1 VVIQDQGAA
10 VDEKIDFIIEHE
22 DYGIRLDVILSKHLS
37 ISRSFAA
44 RLIDEGRVM
53 VEGSMRRP
61 SFKIKDGMRV
71 QGSYSTMEE
80 GLPLK
85 ACEIPLDVIYE
96 DQWIIVI
103 NKPAGLTVHP
113 GAGNV
118 DGTLV
123 NALLARYPQIS
134 GVGDPDRP
142 GIVHRLDKL
151 TSGVMVVARSS
162 DSHAILAN
170 AFKAHEHR
178 RKYMAIC
185 YGHMPQIQGT
195 IETFIQRNPRDR
207 KRMTSRADKG
217 RRAVT
222 HWEVIKQW
230 MGFSLLL
237 LTLQTGRTH
246 QIRVHLS
253 DMGHPVVGDAQYGGR
268 RRANSIEDPLLQS
281 YMKALDRQMLHAFTL
296 GITHPITNEQMEF
309 KSEMPDDM
317 NQVIR
322 MLDERD
328 PC

>member
-1 VVIQDQGAA
+1 
-10 VDEKIDFIIEHE
+10 VDEKIDFIAEYA
-22 DYGIRLDVILSKHLS
+22 DFGIRLDVILARHLS

-44 RLIDEGRVM
+44 KLIDEGRVM

-61 SFKIKDGMRV
+61 SFKPKDGMRV
-71 QGSYSTMEE
+71 HGTYSTMEE
-80 GLPLK
+80 GFPLK
-85 ACEIPLDVIYE
+85 ACEIPIDVIYE

-113 GAGNV
+113 GSGNA

-123 NALLARYPQIS
+123 NALLAKYPQIK
-134 GVGDPDRP
+134 GVGNPDRP
-142 GIVHRLDKL
+142 GIVHRLDKM

-162 DSHAILAN
+162 DSYAILAN
-170 AFKAHEHR
+170 AFKTHEHR
-178 RKYMAIC
+178 RVYLAIC

-195 IETFIQRNPRDR
+195 IETFMQRNPKDR
-207 KRMTSRADKG
+207 KRMTSRADTG

-222 HWEVIKQW
+222 HWEVVKQW
-230 MGFSLLL
+230 KGFSLLQ

-253 DMGHPVVGDAQYGGR
+253 DMGHPVVGDPQYGGR

-281 YMKALDRQMLHAFTL
+281 YMKTLERQMLHASTL
-296 GITHPITNEQMEF
+296 GIIHPITNKLMEF
-309 KSEMPDDM
+309 KSAMPDDM
-317 NQVIR
+317 KGVIR
-322 MLDERD
+322 MLDERV

>member
-1 VVIQDQGAA
+1 
-10 VDEKIDFIIEHE
+10 VDEKIDFIAEYA
-22 DYGIRLDVILSKHLS
+22 DFGIRLDVILARHLS

-44 RLIDEGRVM
+44 KLIEEGRVM
-53 VEGSMRRP
+53 VAGSMRRP
-61 SFKIKDGMRV
+61 SFKPKDGMRV
-71 QGSYSTMEE
+71 HGTYSTKDE

-85 ACEIPLDVIYE
+85 ACEIPIDVIYE
-96 DQWIIVI
+96 DPWIIVI

-113 GAGNV
+113 GAGNA

-123 NALLARYPQIS
+123 NAFLAKYPEIK
-134 GVGDPDRP
+134 GVGNPDRP
-142 GIVHRLDKL
+142 GIVHRLDKM
-151 TSGVMVVARSS
+151 TSGVMVAARSS
-162 DSHAILAN
+162 DSYAILAN
-170 AFKAHEHR
+170 SFKTHEHR
-178 RKYMAIC
+178 RVYLAIC

-195 IETFIQRNPRDR
+195 IETFMQRNPKDR

-230 MGFSLLL
+230 KGFSLLL

-253 DMGHPVVGDAQYGGR
+253 DMGHPVVGDPQYGGR

-281 YMKALDRQMLHAFTL
+281 YIKALERQMLHASIL
-296 GITHPITNEQMEF
+296 GIIHPITNKPMEF

-317 NQVIR
+317 TGVIR
-322 MLDERD
+322 MLEERALG
-328 PC
+328 

>member
-1 VVIQDQGAA
+1 
-10 VDEKIDFIIEHE
+10 
-22 DYGIRLDVILSKHLS
+22 
-37 ISRSFAA
+37 
-44 RLIDEGRVM
+44 M

-61 SFKIKDGMRV
+61 SFKLKNGMRV
-71 QGSYSTMEE
+71 QGTYSTMDESA
-80 GLPLK
+80 PLK
-85 ACEIPLDVIYE
+85 AYNIPLDVIYE

-113 GAGNV
+113 GAGNT

-123 NALLARYPQIS
+123 NALVAQYPQIM

-142 GIVHRLDKL
+142 GIVHRLDKM

-162 DSHAILAN
+162 DSYAILAN
-170 AFKAHEHR
+170 AFKTHEHR
-178 RKYMAIC
+178 REYVAIC
-185 YGHMPQIQGT
+185 YGHMLQIQGT
-195 IETFIQRNPRDR
+195 IETFMQRNPKDR

-222 HWEVIKQW
+222 HWKVIKQW
-230 MGFSLLL
+230 KGFSLLL

-296 GITHPITNEQMEF
+296 GITHPITNKQMEF

-317 NQVIR
+317 NGVIR

-328 PC
+328 VG

>member
-1 VVIQDQGAA
+1 MDQGAA
-10 VDEKIDFIIEHE
+10 VDEKIDFIAEYA
-22 DYGIRLDVILSKHLS
+22 DYGIRLDVILARHLS
-37 ISRSFAA
+37 ISRSLAA
-44 RLIDEGRVM
+44 RLIDKGRVM

-61 SFKIKDGMRV
+61 SFKLKNGMSV
-71 QGSYSTMEE
+71 QGTYSTMDE

-103 NKPAGLTVHP
+103 NKPAGLIVHP
-113 GAGNV
+113 GAGNA
-118 DGTLV
+118 DCTLV
-123 NALLARYPQIS
+123 NALVAKYPQIQ
-134 GVGDPDRP
+134 GVGDPHRP
-142 GIVHRLDKL
+142 GIVHRLDKM

-162 DSHAILAN
+162 DSYAILAN

-178 RKYMAIC
+178 REYVAIC

-195 IETFIQRNPRDR
+195 IETFMQRNPKDR

-222 HWEVIKQW
+222 HWEVIKKW
-230 MGFSLLL
+230 KGFSLLL

-281 YMKALDRQMLHAFTL
+281 YMKALDRQMLHAFML
-296 GITHPITNEQMEF
+296 GIIHPITNKQMEF
-309 KSEMPDDM
+309 KSKMPDDM
-317 NQVIR
+317 NGVIR

-328 PC
+328 LG

>member
-1 VVIQDQGAA
+1 M
-10 VDEKIDFIIEHE
+10 DEKIDFISGYA
-22 DYGIRLDVILSKHLS
+22 DFGIRLDVILARHLS
-37 ISRSFAA
+37 ISRSLAA
-44 RLIDEGRVM
+44 RLIDKGRVM

-61 SFKIKDGMRV
+61 SFKLKNGMRV
-71 QGSYSTMEE
+71 HGTYSTTDE

-85 ACEIPLDVIYE
+85 ACKIPLDVIYE

-103 NKPAGLTVHP
+103 NKPAGLIVHP
-113 GAGNV
+113 GAGNA
-118 DGTLV
+118 DNTLV
-123 NALLARYPQIS
+123 NALLAKYPQIQ

-142 GIVHRLDKL
+142 GIVHRLDKM

-162 DSHAILAN
+162 DSYAILAN
-170 AFKAHEHR
+170 AFKTHEHR
-178 RKYMAIC
+178 REYVAIC
-185 YGHMPQIQGT
+185 YGHMLQIQGT
-195 IETFIQRNPRDR
+195 IETFMQRNPKDR

-222 HWEVIKQW
+222 HWKVIKQW
-230 MGFSLLL
+230 KGFSLLL

-296 GITHPITNEQMEF
+296 GITHPITNKQMEF

-317 NQVIR
+317 NGVIR

-328 PC
+328 VG

>member
-1 VVIQDQGAA
+1 MV
-10 VDEKIDFIIEHE
+10 EKIDYIAGYA
-22 DYGIRLDVILSKHLS
+22 DYGIRFDVILARHLS

-61 SFKIKDGMRV
+61 SFKLKIGMRV
-71 QGSYSTMEE
+71 HGTYSTIDESA
-80 GLPLK
+80 PLK

-113 GAGNV
+113 GAGNA

-123 NALLARYPQIS
+123 NALLAEYPLIK

-142 GIVHRLDKL
+142 GIVHRLDKM

-162 DSHAILAN
+162 VAHAILAN
-170 AFKAHEHR
+170 AFKTHEHR
-178 RKYMAIC
+178 RVYLAIC

-195 IETFIQRNPRDR
+195 IETFMQRNPKDR

-217 RRAVT
+217 RRAIT
-222 HWEVIKQW
+222 HWGVIKQW
-230 MGFSLLL
+230 KGFTLLL

-281 YMKALDRQMLHAFTL
+281 NMKALGRQMLHAFTL
-296 GITHPITNEQMEF
+296 SITHPITNKRMEF

-317 NQVIR
+317 NEVIR

-328 PC
+328 PAE

>member
-1 VVIQDQGAA
+1 
-10 VDEKIDFIIEHE
+10 VDEKIDFIAEYA
-22 DYGIRLDVILSKHLS
+22 DYGIRLDIILARHLS
-37 ISRSFAA
+37 ISRSLAA
-44 RLIDEGRVM
+44 RLIDKGRVM

-61 SFKIKDGMRV
+61 SFKLKGGMRV
-71 QGSYSTMEE
+71 QGTYFTMDA

-103 NKPAGLTVHP
+103 NKPAGLIVHP
-113 GAGNV
+113 GAGNA
-118 DGTLV
+118 DNTLV
-123 NALLARYPQIS
+123 NALLAKYPQIQ

-142 GIVHRLDKL
+142 GIVHRLDKM

-162 DSHAILAN
+162 DSYAILAN
-170 AFKAHEHR
+170 AFKTHEHR
-178 RKYMAIC
+178 REYVAIC
-185 YGHMPQIQGT
+185 YGHMLQIQGT
-195 IETFIQRNPRDR
+195 IETFMQRNPKDR

-222 HWEVIKQW
+222 HWKVIKQW
-230 MGFSLLL
+230 KGFSLLL

-253 DMGHPVVGDAQYGGR
+253 DRGHPVVGDAQYGGR

-296 GITHPITNEQMEF
+296 GITHPITNKQMEF

-317 NQVIR
+317 NGVIR

-328 PC
+328 VG

>member
-1 VVIQDQGAA
+1 MDQGAA
-10 VDEKIDFIIEHE
+10 VDEKIDFIAEYA
-22 DYGIRLDVILSKHLS
+22 DYGIRLDVILARHLS
-37 ISRSFAA
+37 ISRSLAA
-44 RLIDEGRVM
+44 RLIDKGRVM

-61 SFKIKDGMRV
+61 SFKLKNGMSV
-71 QGSYSTMEE
+71 QGTYSTMDESA
-80 GLPLK
+80 PLK

-113 GAGNV
+113 GAGNA
-118 DGTLV
+118 DCTLV
-123 NALLARYPQIS
+123 NALVAKYPQIQ
-134 GVGDPDRP
+134 GVGDPHRP
-142 GIVHRLDKL
+142 GIVHRLDKM

-162 DSHAILAN
+162 DSYAILAN

-178 RKYMAIC
+178 REYVAIC

-195 IETFIQRNPRDR
+195 IETFMQRNPKDR

-230 MGFSLLL
+230 KGFSLLL

-296 GITHPITNEQMEF
+296 GIIHPITNKQMEF
-309 KSEMPDDM
+309 KSKMPDDM
-317 NQVIR
+317 NGVIR

-328 PC
+328 LG

>member
-1 VVIQDQGAA
+1 M
-10 VDEKIDFIIEHE
+10 DE
-22 DYGIRLDVILSKHLS
+22 R
-37 ISRSFAA
+37 A
-44 RLIDEGRVM
+44 
-53 VEGSMRRP
+53 
-61 SFKIKDGMRV
+61 
-71 QGSYSTMEE
+71 
-80 GLPLK
+80 PLK

-113 GAGNV
+113 GAGNT

-123 NALLARYPQIS
+123 NALLAKYPQIK

-142 GIVHRLDKL
+142 GIVHRLDKM

-170 AFKAHEHR
+170 AFKTHEHR
-178 RKYMAIC
+178 RVYVAIC

-195 IETFIQRNPRDR
+195 IETFMQRNPKDR
-207 KRMTSRADKG
+207 KKMTSRADKG

-222 HWEVIKQW
+222 HWEVVKQW
-230 MGFSLLL
+230 KGFSLLL

-296 GITHPITNEQMEF
+296 GITHPITNKQMEF

-317 NQVIR
+317 NGVIR

-328 PC
+328 LG

>member
-1 VVIQDQGAA
+1 
-10 VDEKIDFIIEHE
+10 VDEKIDFIAEYS
-22 DYGIRLDVILSKHLS
+22 DFGIRLDVILSRHLS

-44 RLIDEGRVM
+44 KLIEEGRVM

-61 SFKIKDGMRV
+61 AFKPKDGMRV
-71 QGSYSTMEE
+71 HGTYSTMDE

-85 ACEIPLDVIYE
+85 ACEIPIDVIYE

-113 GAGNV
+113 GAGNA

-123 NALLARYPQIS
+123 NALLAKYPEIK
-134 GVGDPDRP
+134 GVGNPDRP
-142 GIVHRLDKL
+142 GIVHRLDKM

-162 DSHAILAN
+162 DSYAILAN
-170 AFKAHEHR
+170 AFKTHEHLR
-178 RKYMAIC
+178 EYLAIC

-195 IETFIQRNPRDR
+195 IETFMQRNPKDR

-217 RRAVT
+217 RKAVT

-230 MGFSLLL
+230 KGFSLLQL
-237 LTLQTGRTH
+237 SLQTGRTH

-253 DMGHPVVGDAQYGGR
+253 DMGHPVVGDPQYGGR
-268 RRANSIEDPLLQS
+268 RRANSIEDPFIQS
-281 YMKALDRQMLHAFTL
+281 HMKALERQMLHASTL
-296 GITHPITNEQMEF
+296 GIIHPITNKPMEF

-317 NQVIR
+317 NEVIR
-322 MLDERD
+322 MLDGRD
-328 PC
+328 LG